1 MIKKMCFIVLGLSLF
16 CASFGFFQPANA
28 SESISYYAKVE
39 ESGVYFY
46 SNPIDEEKNKLFI
59 LPQTYFVYLTDEENE
74 NFYVAQY
81 KDVYGYVRKQDV
93 VVMNGTPTMPFA
105 SRNFTIKDLDGLSL
119 YPSPS
124 FSNNTSLAKID
135 YLTIVSSY
143 YGDMPGENIP
153 DLNSPWFYCKVVQD
167 DATLFGYVYSD
178 SCYRIS
184 TISPNTETFEIVSS
198 PSFDVSQGQEA
209 SLSEVAMAFIVIG
222 VSLPCIL
229 IIYLLIKPSL
239 QKSKASPSKKKVR
252 KRHGDYFE
260 FDENDLN

>member
-1 MIKKMCFIVLGLSLF
+1 MLKKLCFMLLSLSILST
-16 CASFGFFQPANA
+16 SFSFKLFTNA
-28 SESISYYAKVE
+28 SEKISYYAKIE
-39 ESGVYFY
+39 ESGIYFY
-46 SNPIDEEKNKLFI
+46 SNPIEQEESKLFI
-59 LPQTYFVYLTDEENE
+59 LPQSYFVYLTDEANE

-81 KDVYGYVRKQDV
+81 KDVHGYVRKQDV
-93 VVMNGTPTMPFA
+93 VVMNGTPTMPYA

-124 FSNNTSLAKID
+124 FTNNTTLAKID

-143 YGDMPGENIP
+143 YGEMPGENIP
-153 DLNSPWFYCKVVQD
+153 DINCPWFYCKVSED
-167 DATLFGYVYSD
+167 DTTLFGYVYSD
-178 SCYRIS
+178 SCYKIS
-184 TISPNTETFEIVSS
+184 SISPNTESFEVVSS
-198 PSFDVSQGQEA
+198 PIFEISEGQEG

-239 QKSKASPSKKKVR
+239 QKSKIPTPKKKIR